1 MDSLLVELQ
10 SQIDLGDTLVE
21 NCRNILSHV
30 SGISKFES
38 RINAELKFLKP
49 LLKKTSK
56 LKEKGFQKRLGR
68 STIPTLESNGKH
80 AIACIYFSCFY
91 L

>member
-56 LKEKGFQKRLGR
+56 HHQSL
-68 STIPTLESNGKH
+68 SNGLLTLLELLISISKV
-80 AIACIYFSCFY
+80 FY
-91 L
+91 SQCASKFF

>member
-56 LKEKGFQKRLGR
+56 LKDRGFGQGLVVYQ
-68 STIPTLESNGKH
+68 S
-80 AIACIYFSCFY
+80 
-91 L
+91 

>member
-49 LLKKTSK
+49 LKLYAIQKKLKKR
-56 LKEKGFQKRLGR
+56 LLENILCVKR
-68 STIPTLESNGKH
+68 
-80 AIACIYFSCFY
+80 
-91 L
+91 

>member
-38 RINAELKFLKP
+38 EDSIVIAD
-49 LLKKTSK
+49 TSM
-56 LKEKGFQKRLGR
+56 
-68 STIPTLESNGKH
+68 
-80 AIACIYFSCFY
+80 A
-91 L
+91 

>member
-56 LKEKGFQKRLGR
+56 LKEKGLRTRFDR
-68 STIPTLESNGKH
+68 SSNLKSKLQLSRKH
-80 AIACIYFSCFY
+80 LYAYTN
-91 L
+91 LK

>member
-56 LKEKGFQKRLGR
+56 LKDRGFGIQNLGKVWLF
-68 STIPTLESNGKH
+68 TISL
-80 AIACIYFSCFY
+80 
-91 L
+91 

>member
-56 LKEKGFQKRLGR
+56 LKEKGFQKR
-68 STIPTLESNGKH
+68 SFNHSNFRVKWQ
-80 AIACIYFSCFY
+80 ACIRLHQF
-91 L
+91 